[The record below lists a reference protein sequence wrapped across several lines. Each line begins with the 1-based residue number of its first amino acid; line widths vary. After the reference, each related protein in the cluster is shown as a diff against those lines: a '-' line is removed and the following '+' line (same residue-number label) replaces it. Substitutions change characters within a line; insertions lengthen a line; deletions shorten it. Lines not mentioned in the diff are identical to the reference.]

1 MARRTRPGGMR
12 LNGRGD
18 AVRPLLDVVGP
29 VVSQR
34 SPLGMT
40 DFAPLA
46 GLWGS
51 FFVAAICGISLIL
64 FLPPLWPA
72 TALLAVPFWRARFD
86 SGLVLDHSL
95 RGLYLFLHTARA
107 AASARS
113 TGQSRLPS
121 SHPISL
127 SLQIDGRL
135 RYGLG
140 VVRLLRPTGG
150 MVPSAPDAWPS
161 RVVAPTPG
169 PVFIQ
174 DQSASGKRDS
184 SAQRQTSQKS
194 PPGQKRSPRRPKS
207 SRKCPPIAGFLAV
220 SGNLAVRKSAWWT

>member
-1 MARRTRPGGMR
+1 M
-12 LNGRGD
+12 
-18 AVRPLLDVVGP
+18 
-29 VVSQR
+29 
-34 SPLGMT
+34 
-40 DFAPLA
+40 
-46 GLWGS
+46 
-51 FFVAAICGISLIL
+51 
-64 FLPPLWPA
+64 
-72 TALLAVPFWRARFD
+72 
-86 SGLVLDHSL
+86 
-95 RGLYLFLHTARA
+95 
-107 AASARS
+107 
-113 TGQSRLPS
+113 PS

-194 PPGQKRSPRRPKS
+194 PPGQKRCPRRPKS
-207 SRKCPPIAGFLAV
+207 SRKCPPFAGFLAV
-220 SGNLAVRKSAWWT
+220 SGKSRGSKECVVDLRGFELRARHAVLSNRSLRSQIARLVQTRTSRQLDHPKPPGSGILRAQTKRRDKPASRRQRE